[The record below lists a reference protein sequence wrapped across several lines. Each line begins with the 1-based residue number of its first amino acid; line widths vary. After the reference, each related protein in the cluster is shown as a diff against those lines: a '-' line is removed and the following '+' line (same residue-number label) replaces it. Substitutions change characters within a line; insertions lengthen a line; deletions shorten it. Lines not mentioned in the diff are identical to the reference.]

1 MMGGGMN
8 GMMWA
13 MDILGL
19 LLLAAL
25 VLGIA
30 ALVKYLVARKWGPS
44 CARSAR

>member
-30 ALVKYLVARKWGPS
+30 ALVKYLVARK
-44 CARSAR
+44 